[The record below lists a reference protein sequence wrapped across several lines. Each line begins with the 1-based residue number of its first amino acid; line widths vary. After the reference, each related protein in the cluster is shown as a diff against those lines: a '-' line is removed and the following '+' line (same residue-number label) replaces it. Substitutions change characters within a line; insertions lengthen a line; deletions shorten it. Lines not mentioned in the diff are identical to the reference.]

1 MATGEAATPSAEKA
15 EAAQASLAEQKARRQ
30 VPSDDQNATKLVA
43 DLGGSDKTAVA
54 GMIPPRRK
62 SSDIPAVPGVNRSNR
77 PAWTPMPV
85 TPSYSSS
92 PGVTVFGTRLTYR
105 QAAIGFGVVLLI
117 VVLVVVLVVQAFGDD
132 NDGNTD
138 ANAVT
143 PTTSAGAAPPGS
155 APASGAAKPTTKA
168 PTTPAANA
176 LPAGWT
182 LFTDPTGF
190 KIPRP
195 ANASRKVTS
204 NGTEFKWNNRLLIVS
219 QTTSPEPDAYEDWVE
234 QEKDRANTIYKY
246 DKVRIDRVTGY
257 FKNAADWEYYYT
269 TSTNNRQRVVKRNIV
284 VNDHQA
290 YSLNWYVSPEDWDA
304 SQADLKAIYAGFKS
318 KA

>member
-1 MATGEAATPSAEKA
+1 
-15 EAAQASLAEQKARRQ
+15 
-30 VPSDDQNATKLVA
+30 
-43 DLGGSDKTAVA
+43 
-54 GMIPPRRK
+54 
-62 SSDIPAVPGVNRSNR
+62 
-77 PAWTPMPV
+77 MPV

-132 NDGNTD
+132 NDGKTD
-138 ANAVT
+138 ANAAA
-143 PTTSAGAAPPGS
+143 PTTSAAAAPPAS
-155 APASGAAKPTTKA
+155 APASAAAKPTKV

-176 LPAGWT
+176 LPAGWS
-182 LFTDPTGF
+182 LYTDPTGF

-195 ANASRKVTS
+195 ADATRRVTS
-204 NGTEFKWNNRLLIVS
+204 NGIEFKWNNRLLIVS
-219 QTTSPEPDAYEDWVE
+219 QTTSPEPDAYQDWVS

-246 DKVRIDRVTGY
+246 DKVRIDRVNGY

-269 TSTNNRQRVVKRNIV
+269 TSTNNRQRVVKRNFV

-290 YSLNWYVSPEDWDA
+290 YSLNWYVSPDDWDA